1 MSNVTIN
8 PAWLRWTSVENEG
21 GEGYNP
27 HPKWMAKGSA
37 PAVAAKASTE
47 NRMLRDER
55 GNLIPAGKLAARLE
69 SDSARLATLSNDSAR
84 KITQAAIDFA
94 KQQLAA

>member
-8 PAWLRWTSVENEG
+8 PAWKQYNDLQNEG

-27 HPKWMAKGSA
+27 HPKWIA
-37 PAVAAKASTE
+37 PAVAAAAVETD

-55 GNLIPAGKLAARLE
+55 GNLTPAAKL
-69 SDSARLATLSNDSAR
+69 SARLAADLAR
-84 KITQAAIDFA
+84 LPALTNAYAVEICQASISHARTQLGA
-94 KQQLAA
+94 